1 MHGCESR
8 RAGHG
13 PAGRGSGAPG
23 TGAGGP
29 LGATRGTRGVNAVRT
44 LPDPL
49 AGPQVS
55 TLRKRVFVLAQESAR
70 VQHVAGTRKRNGKDK
85 RTWLSW

>member
-1 MHGCESR
+1 M
-8 RAGHG
+8 AATVT
-13 PAGRGSGAPG
+13 PAGAARAVGQE
-23 TGAGGP
+23 GP
-29 LGATRGTRGVNAVRT
+29 LGATRGTHGVNATRT

-49 AGPQVS
+49 EGAQVS

-70 VQHVAGTRKRNGKDK
+70 VQHVAGTRKRNGNDK